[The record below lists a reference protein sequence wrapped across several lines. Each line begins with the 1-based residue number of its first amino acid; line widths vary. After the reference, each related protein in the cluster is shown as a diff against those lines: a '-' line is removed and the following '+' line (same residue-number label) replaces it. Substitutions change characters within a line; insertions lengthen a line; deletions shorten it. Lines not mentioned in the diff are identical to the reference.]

1 MDLNKRR
8 YANYVKALAVAF
20 GLILFDQ
27 LTKLTA
33 VENLKGQKPFV
44 IIDGVFQLEYLENR
58 GAAFGIFQGK
68 QIIFILSVFLIS
80 AAVIWFFSRVPMELR
95 FLPLQVCGVL
105 VFAGAWGNCIDRLSH
120 GYVID
125 FFYFILI
132 DFPIF
137 NVADIYVTVAA
148 FLLVILLLFYYKE
161 EDLDRILH
169 HRKSGRRKD

>member
-1 MDLNKRR
+1 MLLSFNKSF
-8 YANYVKALAVAF
+8 A
-20 GLILFDQ
+20 
-27 LTKLTA
+27 
-33 VENLKGQKPFV
+33 FV

-105 VFAGAWGNCIDRLSH
+105 VFAGAWGNCVDRLSH

>member
-1 MDLNKRR
+1 M
-8 YANYVKALAVAF
+8 AF

-80 AAVIWFFSRVPMELR
+80 AAVIWFSSSSGMWGSGLCRSLGEL
-95 FLPLQVCGVL
+95 
-105 VFAGAWGNCIDRLSH
+105 H
-120 GYVID
+120 
-125 FFYFILI
+125 
-132 DFPIF
+132 
-137 NVADIYVTVAA
+137 
-148 FLLVILLLFYYKE
+148 
-161 EDLDRILH
+161 
-169 HRKSGRRKD
+169 

>member
-8 YANYVKALAVAF
+8 YVNYVKALAVAF

-80 AAVIWFFSRVPMELR
+80 TAVIWFFSRVPMELR
-95 FLPLQVCGVL
+95 FSSSSGM
-105 VFAGAWGNCIDRLSH
+105 WGSGLCRSL
-120 GYVID
+120 G
-125 FFYFILI
+125 
-132 DFPIF
+132 
-137 NVADIYVTVAA
+137 
-148 FLLVILLLFYYKE
+148 E
-161 EDLDRILH
+161 LH
-169 HRKSGRRKD
+169 